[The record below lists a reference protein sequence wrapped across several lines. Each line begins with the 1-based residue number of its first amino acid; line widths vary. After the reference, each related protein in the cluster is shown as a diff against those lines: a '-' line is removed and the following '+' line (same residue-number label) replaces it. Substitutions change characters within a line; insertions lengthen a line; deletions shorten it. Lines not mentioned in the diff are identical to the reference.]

1 MVWPVPAITPGA
13 VFVAA
18 VVAELTTTEIPELAA
33 NAPLRTASCKVYF
46 PAVENVAVVLSA
58 LALAKV
64 TAPGPPIAL
73 HVVCRVLPLVL
84 AVPERLAGAG
94 SVTV

>member
-1 MVWPVPAITPGA
+1 MEPAFTTGA
-13 VFVAA
+13 EFVAA
-18 VVAELTTTEIPELAA
+18 VVAALTTIDISEAEDNVPSLAVS
-33 NAPLRTASCKVYF
+33 RKVYL

-84 AVPERLAGAG
+84 AVPERLAAAG
-94 SVTV
+94 NVMV